1 MKNGLWTE
9 KYRPKTVDE
18 YVFHNEDQKAQVEEW
33 IKNKSIPHLLFHG
46 PPGTGKTTL
55 AKVLINELDVDEYDV
70 LEVNGSKDGRKID
83 WLRDKLDGFCA
94 TLPFG
99 DFKVVIIDEADYLGT
114 HTVQPAMRN
123 LMEKYA
129 GTCRFILTCNYIHKV
144 IPALQDRCQ
153 VFKIEKQDHN
163 EFTAKVAE
171 VLLAEE
177 VDFDIDMLDTYV
189 KATYPSLRKALNLV
203 QQNTIGGKLIQ
214 QDIAESTTEVKIK
227 FVELLK
233 ANKFTEARKLISEN
247 TRPDE
252 MDDMFVWMYNNLEL
266 WGDTDEQI
274 DDAILIIRKAIVDL
288 PSISHAD
295 IHLAATVIELLRLR
309 G

>member
-1 MKNGLWTE
+1 MSLWVE

-55 AKVLINELDVDEYDV
+55 AKVLINELDIDSFDV
-70 LEVNGSKDGRKID
+70 LVMNGSKEGRKID
-83 WLRDKLDGFCA
+83 EFYAKLEGFTQ

-99 DFKVVIIDEADYLGT
+99 EFKIVLVDEADFLNAQS
-114 HTVQPAMRN
+114 VQPSLRN
-123 LMEKYA
+123 LMETYA

-153 VFKIEKQDHN
+153 VFKIEKQDHT

-171 VLLAEE
+171 VLLAEQ

-288 PSISHAD
+288 PSIPHAD

>member
-1 MKNGLWTE
+1 MSLWVS
-9 KYRPKTVDE
+9 KYQPKTVDE
-18 YVFHNEDQKAQVEEW
+18 YVFHSEEQKTQVEEW

-55 AKVLINELDVDEYDV
+55 AKVLINELDIDEYDV
-70 LEVNGSKDGRKID
+70 LFLNGSKEGRKID
-83 WLRDKLDGFCA
+83 EFNTKLEGF
-94 TLPFG
+94 TQTMPFG
-99 DFKVVIIDEADYLGT
+99 DFKIVLIDEADFLNINS
-114 HTVQPAMRN
+114 VQPSLRTPMVEN
-123 LMEKYA
+123 PS
-129 GTCRFILTCNYIHKV
+129 CRFILTCNYVHK
-144 IPALQDRCQ
+144 IMPAIQDRCQ

-171 VLLAEE
+171 VLISEG
-177 VDFDIDMLDTYV
+177 VDFELEMLDTYV
-189 KATYPSLRKALNLV
+189 KATYPSLRKAINLV
-203 QQNTIGGKLIQ
+203 QQNTVGGKLIEQ
-214 QDIAESTTEVKIK
+214 AISDNTTDVRIN

-233 ANKFTEARKLISEN
+233 ANKFKDARKLISEN

-252 MDDMFVWMYNNLEL
+252 MDEMFVWMYNNLDL

-274 DDAILIIRKAIVDL
+274 DEAILIIRKAIVDL
-288 PSISHAD
+288 PSIPHAD